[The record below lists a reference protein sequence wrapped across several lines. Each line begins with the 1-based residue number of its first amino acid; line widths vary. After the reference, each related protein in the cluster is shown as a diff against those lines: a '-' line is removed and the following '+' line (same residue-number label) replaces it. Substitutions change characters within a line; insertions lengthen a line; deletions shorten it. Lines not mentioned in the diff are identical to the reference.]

1 MTYLSESDAGKR
13 IYQRCDEWAVYS
25 EPGPGVTRLYLSN
38 EHRAA
43 ADKLLD
49 WMAEAGM
56 DAHIDEAGNII
67 GRYHAETGA
76 GPYLIM
82 GSHQD
87 SVIEGGKY
95 DGPLGILIALDCVS
109 VLNSE
114 NVRFPFGIE
123 VVGFGDEEG
132 SRFKTTL
139 AGSRAIVGTVDDE
152 LLNATDP
159 DGCTMAQALTD
170 FGLDPANISKATHSS
185 DDVVGYVEVH
195 IEQGPVLED
204 EDLPIGVVTGISAQ
218 RRCWINF
225 NSEPNHAGTVPM
237 KLRTDAIV
245 CAAECILAIEKA
257 AGRFKDTVGTV
268 GSIEARPGLANVIC
282 GNVTLSLDLR
292 SPSKE
297 TLNKAFEIVK
307 SEATAAAK
315 RQGVSVE
322 FEVIL
327 DLDPC
332 PCSGKLIQ
340 QLETAVRE
348 TGVRAI
354 QMPSGAGHDG
364 MAMSQLT
371 DIGMIFVRCK
381 GGISH
386 NPAESVTV
394 EDVGAGAAAILQF
407 VRNFEQKRKMQE
419 EQ

>member
-95 DGPLGILIALDCVS
+95 DGPLGILTALDCVA

-139 AGSRAIVGTVDDE
+139 AGSRAIVGTVDNE
-152 LLNATDP
+152 LLNASDR
-159 DGCTMAQALTD
+159 DGRTIAQALTD
-170 FGLDPANISKATHSS
+170 FGLDPANIGRAAHSS

-204 EDLPIGVVTGISAQ
+204 EDRRIAVKVKNSQRLTIVSNRNNTFECNFEDSILGPREDQEVTFSRVVECVDSALSG
-218 RRCWINF
+218 F
-225 NSEPNHAGTVPM
+225 NSTIFAYGQTGYTV
-237 KLRTDAIV
+237 
-245 CAAECILAIEKA
+245 
-257 AGRFKDTVGTV
+257 
-268 GSIEARPGLANVIC
+268 
-282 GNVTLSLDLR
+282 
-292 SPSKE
+292 
-297 TLNKAFEIVK
+297 
-307 SEATAAAK
+307 
-315 RQGVSVE
+315 
-322 FEVIL
+322 FEVISETEQDSSFYEVPGTYNVVNGFHNGTLQNQDISIPAIVESQAFNAFAFGGGVESNRIKDNITTREL
-327 DLDPC
+327 DELTSNICLQKLLEHPDY
-332 PCSGKLIQ
+332 GKLAARVSIDNHHKKIYF
-340 QLETAVRE
+340 R
-348 TGVRAI
+348 
-354 QMPSGAGHDG
+354 SGR
-364 MAMSQLT
+364 Q
-371 DIGMIFVRCK
+371 
-381 GGISH
+381 
-386 NPAESVTV
+386 TV
-394 EDVGAGAAAILQF
+394 
-407 VRNFEQKRKMQE
+407 
-419 EQ
+419 